1 MSEPLTLLRRERG
14 RRRPSRRSMAFACA
28 AIAIALA
35 APPSG
40 SAGSVRPDP
49 PSGPS
54 STGLQPDAFH
64 DATVP
69 KPTPAASTRVTPV
82 QGIAALPAL
91 RGSPA
96 KPSLTP
102 PPTAPKFK
110 PVTNQPSVATHPVV
124 TAPAVPAVVTRH
136 RVVHRHAKR
145 HHAAPRLE
153 LPTTVSGSFAVPAIL
168 RAPAAP
174 VAAVVR
180 RRDLRPA
187 ALALLALVAT
197 SGCLLAVAAR
207 SRQERL
213 GV

>member
-1 MSEPLTLLRRERG
+1 MRRERG
-14 RRRPSRRSMAFACA
+14 RRRPSRRSMALACA

-35 APPSG
+35 APLSG
-40 SAGSVRPDP
+40 SAGSLQPDP

-54 STGLQPDAFH
+54 STGLQPDAYH
-64 DATVP
+64 DATAP
-69 KPTPAASTRVTPV
+69 KPTPAASTQVTPV
-82 QGIAALPAL
+82 EGIAVLPAL
-91 RGSPA
+91 RGSLA
-96 KPSLTP
+96 KPSPTP
-102 PPTAPKFK
+102 PRTAPKFE
-110 PVTNQPSVATHPVV
+110 PVANQPSVATHPVL

-136 RVVHRHAKR
+136 RVVHRHAKG
-145 HHAAPRLE
+145 HHAALRLQ
-153 LPTTVSGSFAVPAIL
+153 LPTTVRGSFAVPAGL
-168 RAPAAP
+168 RAPAAS

-207 SRQERL
+207 SRQQRL